1 MDKGSNIALLRE
13 QLGLTQAEFARDL
26 GVAKETVCRWEKNRT
41 AIRPRHIQKM
51 VKLYGVTEDDILSD
65 SIGLAAREALRS
77 AKGEGLN
84 PQTRDA
90 FPILRI
96 KRSGNGTSLQSVGAT
111 LTPSDIAE
119 RHLHA
124 AYVQMNNKDMT
135 LLYPQGTLLLV
146 DPDVKPYN
154 GCTVVAAID
163 AVRVLIRRYSM
174 GNNTIMLSTHSY
186 DSTAPD
192 LILDRRRVRI
202 IGVVVWYRGAMDIV

>member
-135 LLYPQGTLLLV
+135 LLYP
-146 DPDVKPYN
+146 PRH
-154 GCTVVAAID
+154 AA
-163 AVRVLIRRYSM
+163 AGRPRREAIQRLY
-174 GNNTIMLSTHSY
+174 GGGGH
-186 DSTAPD
+186 
-192 LILDRRRVRI
+192 RRRPRADSQVQHGKQHDR
-202 IGVVVWYRGAMDIV
+202 AFDAQL